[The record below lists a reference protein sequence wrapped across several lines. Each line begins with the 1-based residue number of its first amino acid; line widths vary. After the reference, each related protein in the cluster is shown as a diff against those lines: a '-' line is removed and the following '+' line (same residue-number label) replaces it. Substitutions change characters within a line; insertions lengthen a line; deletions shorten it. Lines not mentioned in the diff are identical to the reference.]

1 MLGLTAYAIVFALM
15 LVLARLMIIGSNQ
28 LSQRQQ

>member
-1 MLGLTAYAIVFALM
+1 MLGLMAYAIVFALM